1 VALRDEA
8 EARDAV
14 KLAAA
19 TSSSLKWDALPPLW
33 VVVLI
38 LLPAVVLLVRFFY
51 RREAGGVGRR
61 PRMAMGVLRI
71 CAVLLVLAALFGP
84 YAETVEG
91 EYAKRHLVLCI
102 DTSRSMG
109 FRDGYA
115 SGGEL
120 ADRLREILGLPAG
133 APLETRSRLDV
144 AKALLSDRAFLEE
157 LARKFRLQVYAF
169 DAETLGLFAQREDEA
184 PGQAADRILEA
195 LPGVAAEGSVTR
207 LGSAIRDL
215 TRRLDRRNE
224 PVAGIVLFT
233 DGRHTGGA
241 PGPIEEARRAAEQ
254 TREGIPIFAVAI
266 GDPGSAVNIGVSRLD
281 APEVVLAGD
290 DVSFT
295 ASVHARG
302 LDGRSAMLEAWLL
315 DAEGKDVERLPIDA
329 EPFTLPAEAEEGV
342 KVTFRHRFE
351 EPGTY
356 LLRIGVP
363 PVPGEAIVDDNWQR
377 HDLSVVKLKMNVLA
391 VSGMPDYTQRYLWP
405 ALERASD
412 VIAAQMLLLS
422 AEPDWPQPASR
433 GLDALASF
441 PQDRVSLAKY
451 DVVILS
457 DVDPLDP
464 RMSPG
469 GRESAKEVLGLL
481 EAWVK
486 EGGGLVLQA
495 GRDGHIPSAYRDTP
509 LMGVLPVVPDDLLV
523 GERRDR
529 IVELAKEKWYKLTPA
544 GAWHPVMRVPQDP
557 ERVSEFW
564 DGTEYA
570 TSFFWYVPV
579 ERAKSSATVL
589 AVRRD
594 QRPPEEPHP
603 LVAIQDY
610 GLGKVL
616 WIASDELWRLRKGSE
631 FLYWR
636 FWSNA
641 IRHLATY
648 RLLGGNKRIKIWV
661 DRADGRYRIEDTVG
675 VEAKFLDENFE
686 PLAPDPSDPNTATRT
701 IKLVAPDGTEEP
713 LALHAVPT
721 DPPEGLFRT
730 KLEARRPGT
739 WRLVAETG
747 TDEEPAKGT
756 FVVEDTTIETRNPLM
771 DMRTLT
777 EVAKAS
783 RGRVLA
789 PPQFKDLLDDEIV
802 PPTTVIRTG
811 EPKRTDLWDKG
822 YVLWL
827 FVALLALEWT
837 LRRLHLLL

>member
-1 VALRDEA
+1 MTPL
-8 EARDAV
+8 
-14 KLAAA
+14 AA
-19 TSSSLKWDALPPLW
+19 TSSTLKWHALPPLW

-51 RREAGGVGRR
+51 RREAGRVGRR

-71 CAVLLVLAALFGP
+71 LAVLLVLGALFGP

-91 EYAKRHLVLCI
+91 EYAKRHLVLCV

-109 FRDGYA
+109 FRDGYT

-120 ADRLREILGLPAG
+120 ADALRGILGLPPG
-133 APLETRSRLDV
+133 APLETRSRLDI
-144 AKALLSDRAFLEE
+144 AKALLGDRAFLEE
-157 LARKFRLQVYAF
+157 LAEKFRLQVYAF
-169 DAETLGLFAQREDEA
+169 DAETLGLFVQREDEA
-184 PGQAADRILEA
+184 SGETADRILEA
-195 LPGVAAEGSVTR
+195 LPGVAAEGTVTR
-207 LGSAIRDL
+207 LGAAIRDL
-215 TRRLDRRNE
+215 ARRLDRRNE

-254 TREGIPIFAVAI
+254 TREGIPIFPVAI
-266 GDPGSAVNIGVSRLD
+266 GDPGAAVNIGVGRLD

-290 DVSFT
+290 EVSFT

-302 LDGRSAMLEAWLL
+302 LDGQHAVLEAHLL
-315 DAEGKDVERLPIDA
+315 DAQGNDVERLPIDA
-329 EPFTLPAEAEEGV
+329 EPFALPAEKDEPV

-351 EPGTY
+351 RPGTY
-356 LLRIGVP
+356 LLKIGVP
-363 PVPGEAIVDDNWQR
+363 PAAGEAIVDDNWQR
-377 HDLSVVKLKMNVLA
+377 HDLTVVKLKMNVLY
-391 VSGMPDYTQRYLWP
+391 VTGKPDYTQRFLWP
-405 ALERASD
+405 ALDRAED

-433 GLDALASF
+433 GLEPLQTF

-469 GRESAKEVLGLL
+469 GREGAKEVLGLV

-509 LMGVLPVVPDDLLV
+509 LMGLLPVVPDDLLV

-529 IVELAKEKWYKLTPA
+529 IVELGKSKSYKLTPA
-544 GAWHPVMRVPQDP
+544 GAWHPVMKVLKEPDQVR
-557 ERVSEFW
+557 EFW
-564 DGTEYA
+564 DGGEYA
-570 TSFFWYVPV
+570 TEFFWYVPV

-589 AVRRD
+589 AVRAD
-594 QRPPEEPHP
+594 QRPGEEHP

-616 WIASDELWRLRKGSE
+616 WLASDELWRMRKQQE
-631 FLYWR
+631 NLYYWR
-636 FWSNA
+636 FWSGA

-661 DRADGRYRIEDTVG
+661 DRADGRYRIEDSVG
-675 VEAKFLDENFE
+675 IEAKFLDENFE
-686 PLAPDPSDPNTATRT
+686 PVTPDPSDPKTATRT
-701 IKLVAPDGTEEP
+701 IKLVAPDGTEEALP
-713 LALHAVPT
+713 LHAVPT

-730 KLEARRPGT
+730 KIEARRPGT

-747 TDEEPAKGT
+747 TDEEPAKAT

-771 DMRTLT
+771 DMRTLA

-783 RGRVLA
+783 NGRVLT
-789 PPQFKDLLDDEIV
+789 PPQFKDLLKDEVV

-811 EPKRTDLWDKG
+811 EPKRTDLWDRSI
-822 YVLWL
+822 VLWL
-827 FVALLALEWT
+827 FVGLLAVEWI